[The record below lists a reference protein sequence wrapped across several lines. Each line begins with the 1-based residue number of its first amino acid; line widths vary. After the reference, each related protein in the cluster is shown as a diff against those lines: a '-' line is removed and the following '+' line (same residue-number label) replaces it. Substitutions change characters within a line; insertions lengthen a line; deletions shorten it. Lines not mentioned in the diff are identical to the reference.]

1 MIHTCAYLSRQ
12 AYEDK
17 PSVNEV
23 GHYLVDTFDINGT
36 QGFVSC
42 EPDENSHDK
51 MFLTF
56 RGTEPEDY
64 LTDLNYVKTDWMV
77 GGRVHKGFSNA
88 FKQVHNHVQCV
99 IDQYPKNKWIF
110 TGHSLGGA
118 LAMLAASY
126 WPPEQVHTFG
136 CPRVGNSGFVKTV
149 LCKVHRYENWDDPVP
164 YLPTITSPRQIFSS
178 LIGLRRPTF
187 YRHAGRVI
195 RMCGVGHSIKQ
206 YESAASLMKELKH
219 GTH

>member
-1 MIHTCAYLSRQ
+1 
-12 AYEDK
+12 
-17 PSVNEV
+17 
-23 GHYLVDTFDINGT
+23 
-36 QGFVSC
+36 
-42 EPDENSHDK
+42 
-51 MFLTF
+51 
-56 RGTEPEDY
+56 
-64 LTDLNYVKTDWMV
+64 
-77 GGRVHKGFSNA
+77 
-88 FKQVHNHVQCV
+88 V